1 MNGSKTIS
9 GYPKFA
15 SFFGGRVYGL
25 EPATSAVVMWNGL
38 LMILLMIPRTTLI
51 QNYELVF
58 SSSSRRRVG
67 DFRNSALSIRDF
79 LLTSA
84 GEKSN
89 DNVVGRNPV
98 EQGVELVQILY

>member
-1 MNGSKTIS
+1 
-9 GYPKFA
+9 
-15 SFFGGRVYGL
+15 
-25 EPATSAVVMWNGL
+25 
-38 LMILLMIPRTTLI
+38 MILLMIPRTTLI

-89 DNVVGRNPV
+89 DNVVGRNPDDLGERSASPV
-98 EQGVELVQILY
+98 APSIRRVRISDARTRGVV